1 MQILFPG
8 AAGRRSMAEGSGKG
22 EAEAPHAAFRQR
34 VEHARQQIDRRHV
47 HRKSSLSNVVVHSLA
62 DFDPTAL
69 RVLCVVNG
77 LVHVMYGYTTWRNQ
91 WGQTTHLL
99 GWHSASM
106 FLSFGLSAAMLVVL
120 CVPGRIRLYVA
131 RYYQELCALF
141 MVLLVCQIGLLLVA
155 TDQPRQIVAA
165 VTKPST
171 LPYDC
176 RHWSTGPGPSL
187 S

>member
-1 MQILFPG
+1 MAIELGVGRSPKYKTYVTGFLHSQKKEIDYSVLTVKINLVCCKEEAIIEDSVLLGLPSLQQTKNMFPG

-47 HRKSSLSNVVVHSLA
+47 HRNSSLSNVVAHSLA

-69 RVLCVVNG
+69 RVFCVVHG

-99 GWHSASM
+99 G
-106 FLSFGLSAAMLVVL
+106 
-120 CVPGRIRLYVA
+120 
-131 RYYQELCALF
+131 
-141 MVLLVCQIGLLLVA
+141 
-155 TDQPRQIVAA
+155 
-165 VTKPST
+165 
-171 LPYDC
+171 
-176 RHWSTGPGPSL
+176 
-187 S
+187 